1 MNTTTVS
8 VRGGAF
14 STECIE
20 AGSGSPLLLLHGWNG
35 VIPDTMIQG
44 LARTHRV
51 IAPLIPGYGN
61 STGDEH
67 LNDFVDLIYWGLD
80 FMDAEGLKDV
90 PIVAHSL
97 GAMLAAELAA
107 AQPDRISKLVL
118 IAPFGLWN
126 EQHPVVDFFVESPA
140 GLAAAMYANPA
151 SDAAQAAASVPQDD
165 AGRVAFYYER
175 AKSLRIAAKYL
186 WPIPNRGLARR
197 SHRISAPTLLVWG
210 EQDRICPPALA
221 SDFQAAIK
229 NTSVAIIPGAGHL
242 PGAEQ
247 PQALLSVINGFLA

>member
-1 MNTTTVS
+1 
-8 VRGGAF
+8 
-14 STECIE
+14 
-20 AGSGSPLLLLHGWNG
+20 
-35 VIPDTMIQG
+35 
-44 LARTHRV
+44 
-51 IAPLIPGYGN
+51 
-61 STGDEH
+61 
-67 LNDFVDLIYWGLD
+67 
-80 FMDAEGLKDV
+80 
-90 PIVAHSL
+90 
-97 GAMLAAELAA
+97 
-107 AQPDRISKLVL
+107 
-118 IAPFGLWN
+118 
-126 EQHPVVDFFVESPA
+126 
-140 GLAAAMYANPA
+140 MYANPA

-242 PGAEQ
+242 PGAEP
-247 PQALLSVINGFLA
+247 PQALLPFINGFLA